1 MKRTQMM
8 KGMKK
13 KMMNN
18 MKIKID
24 YYIFNIFLFKR

>member
-1 MKRTQMM
+1 MM

>member
-1 MKRTQMM
+1 MM

-24 YYIFNIFLFKR
+24 YCRFDIFLFKR